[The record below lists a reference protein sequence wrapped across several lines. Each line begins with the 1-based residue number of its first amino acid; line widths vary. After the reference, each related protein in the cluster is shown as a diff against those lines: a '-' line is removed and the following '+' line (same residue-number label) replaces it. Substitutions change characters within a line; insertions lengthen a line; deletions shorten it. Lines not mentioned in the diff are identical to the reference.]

1 MKKHQNLFLTMIVI
15 LFSVYTVSDYFQDK
29 KDEVANS
36 EKSLLLPLK
45 ADQVKEI
52 EIIKSESKIK
62 LQRSV
67 QGWQI
72 VEPLVDAADNEFV
85 EDFVAAATAD
95 NELSAIESK
104 DIAQF
109 RLEQP
114 LAQFHFT
121 DNQGIKKSLSL
132 SSKQNFEGSHY
143 AQRYGEEKIILVT
156 NVWATRAHKKM
167 AEYRDR
173 KLLRHKI
180 SSIQSMSVKNSN
192 GQLELKTVEGK
203 WLSPTRPDW
212 QLDQNL
218 VRQLIQSLVE
228 AQADDF
234 ILDKNIQPSDLTKYS
249 LSKPDLKLD
258 LQLSELKWQAQLGK
272 IKDKHRY
279 FYVQDGNSFIYQVS
293 DTSLARL
300 QSVKL
305 IELRDAQSFFQFDKS
320 QISQISYQ
328 GQLKK
333 WQLEKNKDD
342 WKFIL
347 QNQQGLAAK
356 APQLIESLLFSRVG
370 QFLVKQINKY
380 ELNNHLELKN
390 SNGNIIW
397 SIKWSDAIESSL
409 VDENKKM
416 RLAQTSLST
425 EIFALSESTIM
436 AWGLEDLLEPNKK

>member
-1 MKKHQNLFLTMIVI
+1 M
-15 LFSVYTVSDYFQDK
+15 
-29 KDEVANS
+29 
-36 EKSLLLPLK
+36 
-45 ADQVKEI
+45 
-52 EIIKSESKIK
+52 
-62 LQRSV
+62 
-67 QGWQI
+67 
-72 VEPLVDAADNEFV
+72 
-85 EDFVAAATAD
+85 
-95 NELSAIESK
+95 
-104 DIAQF
+104 
-109 RLEQP
+109 
-114 LAQFHFT
+114 
-121 DNQGIKKSLSL
+121 
-132 SSKQNFEGSHY
+132 
-143 AQRYGEEKIILVT
+143 
-156 NVWATRAHKKM
+156 
-167 AEYRDR
+167 
-173 KLLRHKI
+173 
-180 SSIQSMSVKNSN
+180 
-192 GQLELKTVEGK
+192 
-203 WLSPTRPDW
+203 
-212 QLDQNL
+212 
-218 VRQLIQSLVE
+218 
-228 AQADDF
+228 
-234 ILDKNIQPSDLTKYS
+234 
-249 LSKPDLKLD
+249 KLD